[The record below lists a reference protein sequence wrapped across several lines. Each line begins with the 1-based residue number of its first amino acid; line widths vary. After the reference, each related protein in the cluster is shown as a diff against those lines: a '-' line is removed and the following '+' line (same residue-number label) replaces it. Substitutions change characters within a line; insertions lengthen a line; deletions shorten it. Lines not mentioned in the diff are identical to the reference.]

1 MSHLFHSK
9 FSHKAR
15 GAAIIINKNVRFELT
30 NSLLDPNGRYVIVS
44 GMLQNTPVI
53 LASIYAPN
61 WDDDNF
67 LMNLFARIPNA
78 DNHRIIMADWNLV
91 QDINLDR
98 STLTQSTLSK
108 SAKVVLHNASQLGLS
123 DPWRFFNPQSKAFSF
138 FSHRHHIFSRI
149 DFFLLDNNLIHLVN
163 SCEYHP
169 IAVSD
174 HSPTSSI
181 NFPLGVPPPLWKF
194 NSPLMSDSEFRD
206 YVSTQIS
213 SYIELNDTSDVSSG
227 TLWEALNSLSASN
240 LDHC

>member
-61 WDDDNF
+61 WDNDNF
-67 LMNLFARIPNA
+67 FMNVFARIPNA
-78 DNHRIIMADWNLV
+78 DNHRIIMAGDWNLV

-98 STLTQSTLSK
+98 SSLTQSTLSK

-138 FSHRHHIFSRI
+138 FSHLFTNLFIFYLI
-149 DFFLLDNNLIHLVN
+149 TMIHLVN

-174 HSPTSSI
+174 HSPTSVDI
-181 NFPLGVPPPLWKF
+181 NFPL